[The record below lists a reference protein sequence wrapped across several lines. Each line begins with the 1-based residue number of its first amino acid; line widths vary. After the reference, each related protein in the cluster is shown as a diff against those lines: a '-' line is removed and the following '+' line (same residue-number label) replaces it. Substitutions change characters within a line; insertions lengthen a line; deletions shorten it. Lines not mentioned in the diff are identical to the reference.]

1 MNAITETS
9 KFTVPEVKEGE
20 TYIGAIIKA
29 DGTGNHIILLP
40 GDNDRAEWQAAMDW
54 AKSIGGDLPD
64 RVEQALMF
72 SVHKDLFKKD
82 WYWSNTQH
90 ASYASSSWYQDF
102 YVGMQSIQSNH
113 IKSSELRARAV
124 RRLPI

>member
-72 SVHKDLFKKD
+72 SDHKDLFKVD
-82 WYWSNTQH
+82 WCWSNTQH
-90 ASYASSSWYQDF
+90 APDASCAWF
-102 YVGMQSIQSNH
+102 QSFIYGRQNH
-113 IKSSELRARAV
+113 YSKSAGLRARAV